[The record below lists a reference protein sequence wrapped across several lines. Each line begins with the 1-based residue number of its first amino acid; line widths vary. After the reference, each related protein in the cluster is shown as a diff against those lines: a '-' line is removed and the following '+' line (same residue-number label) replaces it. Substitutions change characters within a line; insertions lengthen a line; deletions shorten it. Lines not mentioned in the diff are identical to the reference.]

1 MEFLDRADAGRQLA
15 DRLADQLTRSG
26 DLAGADV
33 VVVGLPRGGV
43 PVAFE
48 VARAL
53 GAPLDVIVVRK
64 LGVPVQ
70 PELAMGAVGEGGTR
84 VLDDDVL
91 RGARVTEAE
100 LRAGEAAARHEL
112 ETRALTFRAV
122 RPRVD
127 LAGRIVVIVDD
138 GMATGSTARA
148 ACQVAR
154 AAGAARIVLAVPV
167 APADAAARLGPD
179 ADEVV
184 VVTSQPR
191 FHAVGQAYVD
201 FRQVTDH
208 EVVELLERSRDAE
221 R

>member
-48 VARAL
+48 VARAR

-208 EVVELLERSRDAE
+208 EVVELLERSRDAG

>member
-154 AAGAARIVLAVPV
+154 AEGAARIVLAVPV
-167 APADAAARLGPD
+167 APADAAARLWPD

-184 VVTSQPR
+184 VVTSPPR